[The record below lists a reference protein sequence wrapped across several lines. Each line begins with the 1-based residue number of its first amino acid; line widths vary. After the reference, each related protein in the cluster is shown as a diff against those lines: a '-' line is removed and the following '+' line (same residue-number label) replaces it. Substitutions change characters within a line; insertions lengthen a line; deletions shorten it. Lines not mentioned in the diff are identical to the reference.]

1 MSKPV
6 ELDRIDLVVEY
17 AIVHAYLD
25 EIKARTGGSN
35 RLSKEDARRSVRT
48 FGIVK
53 VWGGDSRPMMD
64 THTGSPLMWAEGP
77 NGNPSEIP
85 GGVVNQFIISHG
97 LGRPLFHSNQF
108 YRIADKLEQAGWLLG
123 GETRFMPSHTAEV
136 YVTTHL
142 DPIPPTR
149 WPYRLSVQNGLVV
162 STSVPSHTV

>member
-25 EIKARTGGSN
+25 EIKSRQMGPARLN
-35 RLSKEDARRSVRT
+35 KEDARRSIRT

-53 VWGGDSRPMMD
+53 VWGSDSTMTD
-64 THTGSPLMWAEGP
+64 ENGQPLVWLDGP
-77 NGNPSEIP
+77 HRQPSRIP
-85 GGVVNQFIISHG
+85 DGVVNRFIISHS

-108 YRIADKLEQAGWLLG
+108 YRIADKLTLAGWLLG

-142 DPIPPTR
+142 DTVPPAR
-149 WPYRLSVQNGLVV
+149 WPYRLTVQNGLVV
-162 STSVPSHTV
+162 SASVPSHTM